1 MNKHL
6 KELLFIILSI
16 SPLLIMSILSNLV
29 EVPSSEISY
38 EGLDRKVLMLS
49 NSFLLFFFLVPYFAI
64 KNNNNYLMNT
74 NKIKLLPAALVIIST
89 LFFIVLNA
97 PVIEWNKSISFPDFM
112 SSFESWA
119 LLKEKQLESLTV
131 YLVSFENNFEYII
144 GIFAIALIPGFCE
157 EYFFRGILQ
166 KNFNLLL
173 KNSHVAI
180 LLSSLLFS
188 AFHLQ
193 FYGFFPRLFL
203 GIFFGYLFYWS
214 GSLIYPVIAH
224 VFNNFLSLT
233 VFYAAN
239 NGFFGKNFDVSV
251 NSSPD
256 IPLAVIALSIIIF
269 IFLVTVL
276 KEKLKYTNE
285 SG

>member
-74 NKIKLLPAALVIIST
+74 NRIKLLPAALVIIST

-131 YLVSFENNFEYII
+131 YLISFENNFEYII

-214 GSLIYPVIAH
+214 GSLIFPVIAH

-239 NGFFGKNFDVSV
+239 NGFFGENFDVSV

>member
-64 KNNNNYLMNT
+64 KNNKNYLMNT
-74 NKIKLLPAALVIIST
+74 NRIKLLPAALVIIST

-166 KNFNLLL
+166 KNFNLLI

-239 NGFFGKNFDVSV
+239 NGFFGENFDVSV

-276 KEKLKYTNE
+276 KEKLEYTNE

>member
-64 KNNNNYLMNT
+64 KNNNNYLMNI
-74 NKIKLLPAALVIIST
+74 NRIKLLPAALVIIST

-166 KNFNLLL
+166 KNFNLLI

-269 IFLVTVL
+269 IFLVTIL
-276 KEKLKYTNE
+276 KEKLEYTNE